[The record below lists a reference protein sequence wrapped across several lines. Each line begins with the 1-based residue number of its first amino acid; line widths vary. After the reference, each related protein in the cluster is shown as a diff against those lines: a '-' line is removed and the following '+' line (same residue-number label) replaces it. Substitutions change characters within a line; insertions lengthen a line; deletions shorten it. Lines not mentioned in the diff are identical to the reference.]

1 MDITMETLV
10 KKFDVIS
17 SLSGYKKVYF
27 RGKIESQ
34 FEERIKY
41 RIDSNDWIIY
51 IDGNT
56 FRDFIRGFAICSSG
70 FIGCDDKGKNFTVEL
85 KEICDANISNTSKSL
100 LINGHSITVGEV
112 SFCLAEKMIWIRK
125 ELRRLKGEDASPVRM
140 ASFPD
145 KLWYVGYDEQILG
158 PYSEEEVGN
167 FICAGEFNLDAML
180 VWSSSMKDWEFVKN
194 VPEFSNL
201 SKSDK
206 DLVKKV
212 MIIDINNCTI
222 QELLKLPGI
231 SYEKA
236 EQFLERRLEGIWVKN
251 IYELQKEFDLK
262 PHELDYLI
270 PFLVFKIPVNH
281 MKSRR
286 VLDI

>member
-10 KKFDVIS
+10 KKFDVIN
-17 SLSGYKKVYF
+17 SLAGYKKVYF
-27 RGKIESQ
+27 HGKEESQ

-41 RIDSNDWIIY
+41 RIDSNDWIVY

-70 FIGCDDKGKNFTVEL
+70 FVGCDDKGDSFSIEL
-85 KEICDANISNTSKSL
+85 NKICNVNISNTSKSL
-100 LINGHSITVGEV
+100 LIDGHSISIGEV
-112 SFCLAEKMIWIRK
+112 SCCLAEKLICIRK
-125 ELRRLKGEDASPVRM
+125 EFRRLKGVDASPVRM

-145 KLWYVGYDEQILG
+145 KLWYIGYNEQILG
-158 PYSEEEVGN
+158 PYSEAEVRSY
-167 FICAGEFNLDAML
+167 ICAGEFNLDAML

-194 VPEFSNL
+194 VPEFSAL
-201 SKSDK
+201 SQRGK
-206 DLVKKV
+206 DLDKKAI
-212 MIIDINNCTI
+212 IIDINNCTI
-222 QELLKLPGI
+222 QELLKLPGM
-231 SYEKA
+231 SHEKA

-262 PHELDYLI
+262 PHELDYLT